1 MKTKL
6 LIIAFATIAALSLT
20 AANAPGS
27 SANGLD
33 TCKVTENNTEFFV
46 SSTEKF
52 IKLKKGTLLSWT
64 NAEMHQGSSWSVP
77 RSARNG
83 FAARSKLIRRTVC
96 SLLKDRG
103 VGKVSHELH
112 EFH

>member
-1 MKTKL
+1 MKAKL

-33 TCKVTENNTEFFV
+33 TCKVTENDTQFFV

-64 NAEMHQGSSWSVP
+64 NAEMHQGVIVV
-77 RSARNG
+77 RA
-83 FAARSKLIRRTVC
+83 K
-96 SLLKDRG
+96 
-103 VGKVSHELH
+103 VGKKWVRGEISVDSTSCQ
-112 EFH
+112 

>member
-1 MKTKL
+1 MKAKL

-27 SANGLD
+27 SAIGLD
-33 TCKVTENNTEFFV
+33 TCKVTENDTQFFV

-64 NAEMHQGSSWSVP
+64 NAEMH
-77 RSARNG
+77 
-83 FAARSKLIRRTVC
+83 
-96 SLLKDRG
+96 
-103 VGKVSHELH
+103 
-112 EFH
+112 